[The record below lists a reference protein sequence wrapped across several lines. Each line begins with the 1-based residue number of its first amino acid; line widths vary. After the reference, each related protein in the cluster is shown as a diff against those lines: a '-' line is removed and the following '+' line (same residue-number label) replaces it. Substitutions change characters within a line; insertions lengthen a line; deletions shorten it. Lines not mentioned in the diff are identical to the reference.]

1 MRNRSRL
8 ALPTGLVSDRIWR
21 CLLAACHHQTST
33 PTRSA
38 SVGGRMHRIDAEA
51 AARDQPGDQ
60 RVRVPHLASPGLV
73 ASPDRRRYVR
83 HEVEQAAR
91 EKWIV
96 CQPLRAVDRLRVGAR
111 SARHRILR
119 RFPARACITR
129 ASRKTLGVSDRQ
141 IRATHPLALLA
152 TATAAVHHP
161 GITGTSFGGSDGI
174 AGRREPAWLSQIWR
188 FDEAWDE
195 ESGLQACYGKA
206 LHLQGFSTR
215 AGRACITRALQAC
228 YGEALHFAGLLYFR
242 AHRS

>member
-1 MRNRSRL
+1 M
-8 ALPTGLVSDRIWR
+8 SDRIWR

-119 RFPARACITR
+119 RFPAGACITR

-161 GITGTSFGGSDGI
+161 GITGTSFGGSRRNRGSPRTGMVKPNLAI
-174 AGRREPAWLSQIWR
+174 RRGLGRRIRLTGLLRKSPA
-188 FDEAWDE
+188 FA
-195 ESGLQACYGKA
+195 GLFYSRWKSV
-206 LHLQGFSTR
+206 HHP
-215 AGRACITRALQAC
+215 CITGLLQRSPA
-228 YGEALHFAGLLYFR
+228 FAGLLYLR
-242 AHRS
+242 PHRS